1 MQMIICQFYA
11 MVLTFGIKYSI
22 LLLHLMN
29 ALIRKCFSLPGGLR
43 VISNPGRQCFSLT
56 GGASNK

>member
-1 MQMIICQFYA
+1 MIICQFYA

-29 ALIRKCFSLPGGLR
+29 ALIRKCFM
-43 VISNPGRQCFSLT
+43 V
-56 GGASNK
+56 